1 MVTAMPDHAIIDTHL
16 HLTDT
21 RALRYPWM
29 AGAPPLLR
37 DWTLADY
44 DTACAGVDVAAMV
57 FVEVDVA
64 PGDQLAEAA
73 FVEGIAAADR
83 RLQAMVA
90 AVRMDRGTDTARDLA
105 AMRRPLLRGIRHLIQ
120 GHVATPG
127 WACRPAMVEGV
138 RLLAPLGLTFDLCIL
153 HPQMRDATALAA
165 ACPEVTFILDHLGK
179 PGVKAGLL
187 DPWRDDIA
195 ALAALPN
202 VACKISGLV
211 TEADHARWTEDQCL
225 PYLSHAMH
233 VFGADRVMFGSDWFV
248 STLATTLPR
257 WVALV
262 DRAAAPFGSAF
273 AENLWHQNARRL
285 YRLPDA

>member
-1 MVTAMPDHAIIDTHL
+1 MPDMPIIDTHL
-16 HLTDT
+16 HLTDPD
-21 RALRYPWM
+21 RLRYPWM
-29 AGAPPLLR
+29 ADAPGLMR
-37 DWTLADY
+37 RWSLADY
-44 DTACAGVDVAAMV
+44 DAQCGGVAVQGMV
-57 FVEVDVA
+57 FVEVDVH
-64 PGDQLAEAA
+64 PDDQLAEAA
-73 FVEGIAAADR
+73 FVDGIAAADP
-83 RLQAMVA
+83 RLLAMVG
-90 AVRMDRGTDTARDLA
+90 AVRMDQGAATAAALA
-105 AMRRPLLRGIRHLIQ
+105 AMQRPILRGIRHLIQ

-138 RLLAPLGLTFDLCIL
+138 RLLAPFGLSFDICIR

-179 PGVKAGLL
+179 PGVAAGLL

-211 TEADHARWTEDQCL
+211 TEADHGRWTEDECL
-225 PYLSHAMH
+225 PYLTHALN

-262 DRAAAPFGSAF
+262 DRAATPFGSAF
-273 AENLWHQNARRL
+273 AENLWHRNARRL
-285 YRLPDA
+285 YRLSVA